1 MSGQI
6 RILVVDD
13 ESVTRL
19 MVRRVLLDSGYDVM
33 EAEDGKAAVASC
45 REHLPDLVLM
55 DVRMPAM
62 NGFDACRAIRKLPS
76 GQLVPIL
83 MLTGLDDVMAVTLA
97 FEAGATDFI
106 TKPINWALLGQRLR
120 YALRTNRTARRL
132 RDSQQLLDRAQ
143 RIAQLGQWT
152 LSMDGLTLT
161 CSSEM
166 REMLGLDDDV
176 ALDCDALLQRVVQED
191 RPRLAAFLDR
201 LQSGGG
207 EEPVEVRFH
216 VGQGMRHLA
225 WSGSLSLDD
234 HGRPKSCFGVVQDL
248 TDRRDA
254 EAQLNYQAHFD
265 ALTGLPNR
273 VLLRDRLR
281 TAVTASHRGGTG
293 FAVMELRTN
302 AMARARAAGGP
313 AAADRVLRAVA
324 EHLSGLLRERDTLSH
339 LGGERFVLLV
349 SDVNGEVDA
358 GTVAQRLTEAFSN
371 PLVVDDWELLATV
384 HAGVALYP
392 ADGDEPEALLRSAA
406 AAQARAET
414 ECARE
419 SGYRFFTEG
428 IQERVA
434 RTIAT
439 QVALFR
445 GLERGEF
452 ELHFQPVVQVTDQR
466 CVGVEALLR
475 WRRPGVGLQMPD
487 TFIAMLEQTG
497 LILDAGEWVLRS
509 AIASIK
515 AMPISL
521 AINVSPRQLQ
531 HPNIANRLLRV
542 AEEMDFPPSRLE
554 IEITEQAVLH
564 DEERAF
570 AALHDMAARGVRIA
584 LDDYGVG
591 YSSLHRLKQLQR
603 LPLHALKI
611 DRAFVTT
618 LLSDTAD
625 AAIVRSTIDLCHEL
639 GILVVAEGV
648 EDDSTLERLSSF
660 GCDLAQGYGIGRPM
674 PPSGLGDWMSNS
686 RFGSL
691 PM

>member
-1 MSGQI
+1 MTAQI
-6 RILVVDD
+6 RVLIVDD

-33 EAEDGKAAVASC
+33 EAEDGQAAVASC

-55 DVRMPAM
+55 DVRMPTM

-76 GQLVPIL
+76 GLLVPIL
-83 MLTGLDDVMAVTLA
+83 MLTGLDDVMAATLA

-106 TKPINWALLGQRLR
+106 TKPINWALLSQRLR

-152 LSMDGLTLT
+152 LSLEGQGLT
-161 CSSEM
+161 CSAEM
-166 REMLGLDDDV
+166 REMLGLDDGAV
-176 ALDCDALLQRVVQED
+176 VDCPGLLQQVVSDD
-191 RPRLAAFLDR
+191 RSRLASFLER
-201 LQSGGG
+201 LQRGGG
-207 EEPVEVRFH
+207 EDPVEVRVH
-216 VGQGMRHLA
+216 VGQGVRHLA

-281 TAVTASHRGGTG
+281 TAVNASHRGGTG

-302 AMARARAAGGP
+302 AMARASAAGGP

-324 EHLSGLLRERDTLSH
+324 EQLSSLLRERDTLSH
-339 LGGERFVLLV
+339 QGGERFVLLV
-349 SDVNGEVDA
+349 PDASSEVDA
-358 GTVAQRLTEAFSN
+358 GTVAQRLADAFSN
-371 PLVVDDWELLATV
+371 PLVVDDWELMATV

-452 ELHFQPVVQVTDQR
+452 ELHYQPVVQVQEQR
-466 CVGVEALLR
+466 CIGVEALLR
-475 WRRPGVGLQMPD
+475 WRRPGMGLQMPD
-487 TFIAMLEQTG
+487 TFIPLLEQTG

-515 AMPISL
+515 PLPISL

-564 DEERAF
+564 DEARAF
-570 AALHDMAARGVRIA
+570 AALNDMASRGVRIA
-584 LDDYGVG
+584 LDDYGIG

-618 LLSDTAD
+618 LLSNSAD
-625 AAIVRSTIDLCHEL
+625 AAIVRSTIALCHEL
-639 GILVVAEGV
+639 GIVVVAEGV
-648 EDDSTLERLSSF
+648 EDDQTLERLKALD
-660 GCDLAQGYGIGRPM
+660 CDLAQGYGIGRPM
-674 PPSGLGDWMSNS
+674 SPASLGEWMASS
-686 RFGSL
+686 RFCGL
-691 PM
+691 AA